1 MHGLAAETLN
11 SIADPLRGAATRG
24 YTMIHPTRFS
34 ANAFLIGAQKSGTT
48 WLASLLDQSPDICV
62 SDPKEPQFFTRQ
74 FDRGEGFYRS
84 CFARPDAPVRLDAST
99 TYSFLR
105 PTHAMN
111 DPDAPGLLDP
121 VPQRI
126 AEWAPDAR
134 FIYVLRDPV
143 SRAASAYR
151 HGMRMKPVP
160 KGPVSMLECLRDQPM
175 LGLISRYADQI
186 ERYFEVFPRDRFLFL
201 DFRDL
206 TADPETTMQR
216 ICDFLGAARPD
227 LQLAAAE
234 EDKHQAYRLTP
245 AGRALHR
252 LRKSLPGAMKLLQ
265 RSLPRPLER
274 HLRSRVAR
282 APAHI
287 TLTHQA
293 EAAALFREDLDRVE
307 TLTGLRL

>member
-1 MHGLAAETLN
+1 MVDAA
-11 SIADPLRGAATRG
+11 
-24 YTMIHPTRFS
+24 RFS

-48 WLASLLDQSPDICV
+48 WLASLLRQSPDICV

-74 FDRGEGFYRS
+74 FGRGEGFYRS

-105 PTHAMN
+105 PARAMD

-134 FIYVLRDPV
+134 FIYVLRNPV
-143 SRAASAYR
+143 VRAASAYR
-151 HGMRMKPVP
+151 HLMRTQPP
-160 KGPVSMLECLRDQPM
+160 PAGPVSLLDCLHELPMLE
-175 LGLISRYADQI
+175 LISRYADQI
-186 ERYFEVFPRDRFLFL
+186 ERYLEVFPRDRFLFL

-206 TADPETTMQR
+206 TADPVATVQR
-216 ICDFLGAARPD
+216 VCDFLGATRPD

-245 AGRALHR
+245 AGLAMHR
-252 LRKSLPGAMKLLQ
+252 LRKSLPGAVNLV
-265 RSLPRPLER
+265 RRGLPGPLER
-274 HLRSRVAR
+274 YLLGRIAR

-287 TLTHQA
+287 VLTHQA

-307 TLTGLRL
+307 ALTGLRL